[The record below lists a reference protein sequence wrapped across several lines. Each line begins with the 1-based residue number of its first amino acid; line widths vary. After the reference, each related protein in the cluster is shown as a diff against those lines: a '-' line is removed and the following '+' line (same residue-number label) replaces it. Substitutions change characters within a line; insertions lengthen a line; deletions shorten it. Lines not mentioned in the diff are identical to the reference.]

1 MYHIENERI
10 ISFVATELLPKRKKR
25 REIRAA
31 FKREELQTGSGAHPS
46 GAARTRGYRF
56 DFANADCEGGPFI
69 GSGAIRVIMYYGE

>member
-31 FKREELQTGSGAHPS
+31 FKREELQTGSGTDPH
-46 GAARTRGYRF
+46 GAAGGPGHRF
-56 DFANADCEGGPFI
+56 DFVDENCETP
-69 GSGAIRVIMYYGE
+69 